1 MAVVWDRLREA
12 EQRGQPVQTLVAGQ
26 LAYSLGRVLPE
37 SSTSLKR
44 IVLVGGANASLS
56 SCDFAKELY
65 PALSSLALGVRL
77 YAVPPPRPASP
88 LALAELLLTSP
99 DEDIIR
105 DFCNPAVTP
114 LLRHLCLLGLDFPS
128 TSSPAVFSDV
138 ALFKRLA
145 ALEISYRQ
153 TPPTP
158 AAAAFAPNF
167 PVPTLLRTEIAY
179 FGDLSLPSPPRT
191 SASTAAWPTSSYIHR
206 LAARVEW
213 GLRPKVFFLPDNLH
227 PDATPVR
234 DFGLGEIRDR
244 FLATLKKHG
253 NPSICWYRADEEMGA
268 SPSEPFRRY
277 LDRER
282 LEGRM

>member
-12 EQRGQPVQTLVAGQ
+12 EQRGRPVQTLVAGQ

-65 PALSSLALGVRL
+65 
-77 YAVPPPRPASP
+77 PASP

-179 FGDLSLPSPPRT
+179 FGDLSLPSPPGRYARRI
-191 SASTAAWPTSSYIHR
+191 SLDITAVRGDTALNVIGATVHR